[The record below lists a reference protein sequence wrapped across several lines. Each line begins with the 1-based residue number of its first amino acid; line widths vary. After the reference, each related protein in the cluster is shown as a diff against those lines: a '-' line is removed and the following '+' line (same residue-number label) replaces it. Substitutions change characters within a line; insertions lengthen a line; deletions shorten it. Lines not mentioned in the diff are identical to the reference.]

1 MNYSSLG
8 FPHALRPEYSPLWI
22 GIVRNCLHILV
33 SSELLLLLLVVHICG
48 ESLISE
54 HRLLLGLE
62 VKGLTGILHHLLL
75 HSSICC
81 GLLRVVD
88 IHLLALGVAVVCHPE
103 VGYLLVIKWEV
114 VAR

>member
-1 MNYSSLG
+1 MSILIELSL
-8 FPHALRPEYSPLWI
+8 S
-22 GIVRNCLHILV
+22 ILV
-33 SSELLLLLLVVHICG
+33 KAWILDVLHLIRIHVGWSHHLLLLVVHICG

-81 GLLRVVD
+81 GLLGVVD
-88 IHLLALGVAVVCHPE
+88 IHLLALGVVVACHPE
-103 VGYLLVIKWEV
+103 VGYLLIIEGEV